1 MTVENKTSKTDK
13 LVMGSKTY
21 DFDFDVL
28 LKDPTEEDAN
38 RAICCVI
45 SDGLNEY
52 ELEYGKDYSVSL
64 NSDKK
69 GGIVTVGDYKNS
81 NWTIIIYR
89 KYKEVQESDYNDFNS
104 FPAETLEGNLDKV
117 TMILQQHQ
125 EQLDRCV
132 KTEITDDRLASDIL
146 NSIKA
151 SEVNSIENA
160 ELSRAWAIGDDEE
173 VPEAG
178 EHSSKGNAGLAFA
191 IANADEDVPIPDFN
205 MPSAVTIKGEKG
217 DPGPQLEE
225 CIAAIEE
232 NGGAVLST
240 IDEAQTRADASV
252 KVVKQYKD
260 VVITTAAEVLAAKE
274 AAAISENN
282 ARASAELAE
291 RFANAGEDEI
301 ITTE

>member
-21 DFDFDVL
+21 DFGFDVL
-28 LKDPTEEDAN
+28 LEDPTEEDAKQ
-38 RAICCVI
+38 AIRCAV
-45 SDGLNEY
+45 SDGASEHD
-52 ELEYGKDYSVSL
+52 LEYGTDYSVSL
-64 NSDKK
+64 NEDGK
-69 GGIVTVGDYKNS
+69 GGTVTVADAKDGT
-81 NWTIIIYR
+81 WTIIVYR
-89 KYKEVQESDYNDFNS
+89 EYHETQESDYKDYSS
-104 FPAETLEGNLDKV
+104 FPAETLEKNLDKV

-125 EQLDRCV
+125 EKLDRCV
-132 KTEITDDRLASDIL
+132 KTDMTGDIKSEEVL

-160 ELSRAWAIGDDEE
+160 ALSRAWAIGDDEE

-191 IANADEDVPIPDFN
+191 IANADEDVPIADFN
-205 MPSAVTIKGEKG
+205 MPAAVVIKGEKG

-225 CIAAIEE
+225 CLNAIEE
-232 NGGAVLST
+232 KGGAVLGT
-240 IDEAQTRADASV
+240 IDEAQTRADASLR
-252 KVVKQYKD
+252 VVKDYKD
-260 VVITTAAEVLAAKE
+260 IVINTAAEVLAHKE

-291 RFANAGEDEI
+291 RLANAGEDEI
-301 ITTE
+301 IATE